1 MESESMRLEVKGV
14 EQGYGK
20 KTVIRDIDFF
30 VDPGEVV
37 TILGPNASGKSTL
50 IKTMCNILPPRS
62 GTITIDGVNIL
73 EMDRR
78 EFAKIVGYVPQTT
91 MFFGHST
98 VYDTVLIG
106 RKPYVEWS
114 YSSEDI
120 NIAADA
126 MMKMKVGLLYDRMVS
141 ELSGGQIQR
150 VSLARSLAQNPRFYM
165 FDEPTSALDLRN
177 QLDTLK
183 MMRSLVR
190 ETKAS
195 MVMAMHDLNLALN
208 YSDKVMALKDG
219 TVYKFGTTAEVITEK
234 MIKDVYNVD
243 CEIVDGP
250 KGKFIYSY
258 DEDIGVAGSSPAAGG
273 TPYGKDDTDKIK
285 E

>member
-1 MESESMRLEVKGV
+1 MEPESMRFEVKGV

-20 KTVIRDIDFF
+20 KTVIRDIDFY

-50 IKTMCNILPPRS
+50 IKTMCNILAPRK
-62 GTITIDGVNIL
+62 GTITIDGNDIGK
-73 EMDRR
+73 MDRK

-91 MFFGHST
+91 TFFGHST

-114 YSSEDI
+114 YSNEDI
-120 NIAADA
+120 GIAAEA
-126 MMKMKVGLLYDRMVS
+126 MIKMKVGLLYDRLVS
-141 ELSGGQIQR
+141 ELSGGQVQR

-183 MMRSLVR
+183 MMRSLVK

-208 YSDKVMALKDG
+208 YSDKVLALKNG
-219 TVYKFGTTAEVITEK
+219 TVYKFGSTEDVITEK

-250 KGKFIYSY
+250 KGKFIYSF
-258 DEDIGVAGSSPAAGG
+258 DEEPEADARPAAG
-273 TPYGKDDTDKIK
+273 K
-285 E
+285 EAAPQDH

>member
-1 MESESMRLEVKGV
+1 MRLEIKGV

-20 KTVIRDIDFF
+20 KIVISNIDLT
-30 VDPGEVV
+30 VDPGEIV

-50 IKTMCNILPPRS
+50 IKTICNILPPKK
-62 GTITIDGVNIL
+62 GVITIDGNDISK
-73 EMDRR
+73 MDRR

-91 MFFGHST
+91 TFFGHST

-106 RKPYVEWS
+106 RKPYVDWS
-114 YSSEDI
+114 YSKEDI
-120 NIAADA
+120 NIAAEA
-126 MMKMKVGLLYDRMVS
+126 MMKMKVGLLYDRLVS
-141 ELSGGQIQR
+141 ELSGGQVQR
-150 VSLARSLAQNPRFYM
+150 VSLARTLAQNPKFYI

-183 MMRSLVR
+183 MMRSLIK
-190 ETKAS
+190 ETGAS

-219 TVYKFGTTAEVITEK
+219 TVYKSGTTEEVITEK
-234 MIKDVYNVD
+234 MIKDVYGVD

-250 KGKFIYSY
+250 RGKFIYSFDGD
-258 DEDIGVAGSSPAAGG
+258 DERMRPDIWGRREAKNDLPA
-273 TPYGKDDTDKIK
+273 DDNETKG
-285 E
+285 EQ